1 MMRFFSALN
10 SLIVDILNSLSSVFN
25 LAVRCFVGW
34 QFFQS
39 GLAKVMDWNSTLSSF
54 QNEYQVPVLTPE
66 HAAMAGAFGELF
78 FPVLLFVGLATRFSA
93 IALSVVN
100 VVAVIAHKSF
110 LLDPANL
117 AVLQN
122 HYLWGAL
129 LLMLVFYG
137 GGKLTLDYLIHR
149 RWG

>member
-1 MMRFFSALN
+1 MMRFFSAPI
-10 SLIVDILNSLSSVFN
+10 SFIVDGLDALSSVFN
-25 LAVRCFVGW
+25 VAVRWFVGW

-39 GLAKVMDWNSTLSSF
+39 GLAKAMDWNSTLFSF

-66 HAAMAGAFGELF
+66 HAAMAGTFGELF

-100 VVAVIAHKSF
+100 VVAVIAHQSF

-117 AVLQN
+117 AALQN

-137 GGKLTLDYLIHR
+137 GGKLALDYFIYR